1 MANTPDSW
9 DQNNGATTSFSN
21 LSINAKPFVPNVNAA
36 VFVPTFAQ
44 KSPPQ
49 DKPVDPTPTQNGIT
63 NDPNA
68 NLSGSVDGK
77 WKIMFFSVFLLIF
90 CMATYLYLDFSF
102 CCVVLLIC
110 CFF

>member
-1 MANTPDSW
+1 MSNTPDSW

-68 NLSGSVDGK
+68 NLSGSADGK
-77 WKIMFFSVFLLIF
+77 WKIMLFSVFLPVF
-90 CMATYLYLDFSF
+90 CMATCIWTFLF
-102 CCVVLLIC
+102 VVLC
-110 CFF
+110 C

>member
-21 LSINAKPFVPNVNAA
+21 LSINAKPFVPNANAA

-49 DKPVDPTPTQNGIT
+49 DKPVDPTPTQNGVT

-68 NLSGSVDGK
+68 NLSGSADGK
-77 WKIMFFSVFLLIF
+77 WKIMFFLYFYLYFVWLPVFGLFFLL
-90 CMATYLYLDFSF
+90 